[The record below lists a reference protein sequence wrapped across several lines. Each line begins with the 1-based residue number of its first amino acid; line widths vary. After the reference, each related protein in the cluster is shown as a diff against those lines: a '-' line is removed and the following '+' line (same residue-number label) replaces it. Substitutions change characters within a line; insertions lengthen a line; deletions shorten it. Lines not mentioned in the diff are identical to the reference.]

1 MPEIITPRRRSSHP
15 LLVSL
20 VILLPAAAIL
30 GGLYFFLVYKP
41 MQQNRVEN
49 EQLMAR
55 IVGLS
60 RSPVGHRLATQYTD
74 ADGDLIADAPKDPA
88 KLLNP
93 DTLVFSWIPEE
104 NTPAL
109 KDSFKDL
116 IDRLAQATGKK
127 VVYALEIKTPEDQL
141 RALRDGK
148 LHITAFS
155 TGAVPIAVDVAG
167 FVPVGMLASESGNAK
182 HQLQIIVPADSSM
195 QTLADLKDH
204 ELALTDPTSN
214 SGYKAP
220 IVLLKNEA
228 GLTLETDYRIRNTLS
243 YDNSIAGIV
252 KKQYE
257 AAAVASDVLDRA
269 VASGKIK
276 KTDYKVIFKSA
287 DFPSA
292 AIGHAHN
299 LKPELATKIKDAL
312 LSFKFTGTSA
322 QAHFAS
328 SNQTQFVPVNYKN
341 DWALVRLIDDT
352 LGQSHQIK

>member
-1 MPEIITPRRRSSHP
+1 MPEIIAPRRRSSHP
-15 LLVSL
+15 LLILL
-20 VILLPAAAIL
+20 VILIPAAAIV
-30 GGLYFFLVYKP
+30 GGLYYFLVYKP
-41 MQQNRVEN
+41 IQENRAEN
-49 EQLMAR
+49 KQLMAR

-60 RSPVGHRLATQYTD
+60 RSPAGHRLATQYSD
-74 ADGDLIADAPKDPA
+74 ADGDLIADTPKDAA

-93 DTLVFSWIPEE
+93 EVLVFSWIPEE

-116 IDRLAQATGKK
+116 TDRLAQATGKK

-148 LHITAFS
+148 LHVTAFS

-182 HQLQIIVPADSSM
+182 HQLQIIVPADSPM
-195 QTLADLKDH
+195 QTLADLKEHD
-204 ELALTDPTSN
+204 LALTDPTSN

-220 IVLLKNEA
+220 IVLLKTEA
-228 GLTLETDYRIRNTLS
+228 GLTPGDYRIRNSLS

-299 LKPELATKIKDAL
+299 LKPELATKIKDTL
-312 LSFKFTGTSA
+312 LGFKFTGSSA
-322 QAHFAS
+322 QRHFAS

-352 LGQSHQIK
+352 LGQPHEIK